1 MQKAVLYNFNFLVYF
16 IYMQK
21 LVKNILMLSGLVF
34 LAYIFRADLVL
45 AWKEIRA
52 RYFPCEDPIMYSIGL
67 FDERFGV
74 SKAEFEE
81 SIALAEEIWEKEIG
95 KNLFEYRKDGALE
108 VNLIYDT
115 RQEATDKLEKIDEE
129 LDIDRADY
137 NTLKNKYDLLKKN
150 YQIARTS
157 FENRVQAF
165 ETRKDKY
172 EADVE
177 YWNAKGGAPKEEYDK
192 LDQEKTWI
200 NEEVAKLNVLQNE
213 INKDTEEVN
222 KTARALNSLA
232 GELNLNVNK
241 FNEIGGMHGD
251 EFEEG
256 VYERDANGERI
267 NIYQFDN
274 KDKLVRVL
282 AHELGH
288 ALGLD
293 HVEEKEAIM
302 YRLNNGIN
310 KELSQ
315 SDKDALTLKCQ
326 KK

>member
-1 MQKAVLYNFNFLVYF
+1 MKKF
-16 IYMQK
+16 
-21 LVKNILMLSGLVF
+21 VKNILMLLGVALF
-34 LAYIFRADLVL
+34 AYIFRADLVL
-45 AWKEIRA
+45 AWKEMRA
-52 RYFPCEDPIMYSIGL
+52 RYFPCEDPIVYSIGL
-67 FDERFGV
+67 FDERFGL
-74 SKAEFEE
+74 SEAQFRE
-81 SIALAEEIWEKEIG
+81 SIMLAEEIWEKENER
-95 KNLFEYRKDGALE
+95 NLFEYRENGALE

-115 RQEATDKLEKIDEE
+115 RQEATDKLEEIDEE
-129 LDIDRADY
+129 LDSDRADY
-137 NTLKNKYDLLKKN
+137 NTLKRKYDTLKKN
-150 YQIARTS
+150 YQTARAT
-157 FENRVQAF
+157 FEARVKAF
-165 ETRKDKY
+165 EIRKDKY

-177 YWNAKGGAPKEEYDK
+177 YWNGKGGAPKEEYEK
-192 LDQEKTWI
+192 LDKEKTWI
-200 NEEVAKLNVLQNE
+200 NEEVAKLNVLQNQL
-213 INKDTEEVN
+213 NKDTEEVN
-222 KTARALNSLA
+222 KTARSLNTLA

-256 VYERDANGERI
+256 VYERDADGERI

-315 SDKDALTLKCQ
+315 SDKDALALKCE

>member
-1 MQKAVLYNFNFLVYF
+1 MQKF
-16 IYMQK
+16 
-21 LVKNILMLSGLVF
+21 VKNIIMIGGLVL

-52 RYFPCEDPIMYSIGL
+52 RYFPCEDPILYSIGS

-81 SIALAEEIWEKEIG
+81 SIALAEEIWEKENE
-95 KNLFEYRKDGALE
+95 KNLFEYKDSGDLK

-115 RQEATDKLEKIDEE
+115 RQEATDKLEEIDEE
-129 LDIDRADY
+129 LDSDRADY
-137 NTLKNKYDLLKKN
+137 NSLKSKYDSLKKS
-150 YQIARTS
+150 YQASRAAFDSRVTV
-157 FENRVQAF
+157 FEV
-165 ETRKDKY
+165 RKAKY
-172 EADVE
+172 EEDVE
-177 YWNAKGGAPKEEYDK
+177 YWNGKGGAPKEEYEK
-192 LDQEKTWI
+192 LDKEKTWI
-200 NEEVAKLNVLQNE
+200 NEEVAKLNSMQNDLNRE
-213 INKDTEEVN
+213 TEEVN

-232 GELNLNVNK
+232 GELNLNVAK

-256 VYERDANGERI
+256 VYERDAEGERI

-293 HVEEKEAIM
+293 HVEDKEAIM

-315 SDKDALTLKCQ
+315 SDKDALALKCE

>member
-1 MQKAVLYNFNFLVYF
+1 MHKF
-16 IYMQK
+16 
-21 LVKNILMLSGLVF
+21 VKNIIMLGGLVL

-52 RYFPCEDPIMYSIGL
+52 RYFPCEDPIMYSIGS

-74 SKAEFEE
+74 SKAEFEA
-81 SIALAEEIWEKEIG
+81 SIALAEEIWEKENG
-95 KNLFEYRKDGALE
+95 KNLFEYKDSGDLK

-115 RQEATDKLEKIDEE
+115 RQEATDKLEEIDEE
-129 LDIDRADY
+129 LDSDRADY
-137 NTLKNKYDLLKKN
+137 NSLKSKYDSLKKS
-150 YQIARTS
+150 YQDSRRAFDS
-157 FENRVQAF
+157 RVEAF
-165 ETRKDKY
+165 EVRKAKY
-172 EADVE
+172 EEDVE
-177 YWNAKGGAPKEEYDK
+177 YWNSKGGAPKEEYEK
-192 LDQEKTWI
+192 LDKEKTWI
-200 NEEVAKLNVLQNE
+200 NEEVAKLNSMQNDL
-213 INKDTEEVN
+213 NKDTEEVN
-222 KTARALNSLA
+222 KTARALNALA
-232 GELNLNVNK
+232 GELNLNVAK

-256 VYERDANGERI
+256 VYERDVDGERI

-293 HVEEKEAIM
+293 HVEDKEAIM

-315 SDKDALTLKCQ
+315 SDKDALALKCE

>member
-1 MQKAVLYNFNFLVYF
+1 MHKF
-16 IYMQK
+16 
-21 LVKNILMLSGLVF
+21 VKNIIMIGGLVL

-52 RYFPCEDPIMYSIGL
+52 RYFPCEDPILYSIGS

-81 SIALAEEIWEKEIG
+81 SIALAEEIWEKENG
-95 KNLFEYRKDGALE
+95 KNLFEYKDSGDLK

-115 RQEATDKLEKIDEE
+115 RQEATDKLEEIDEE
-129 LDIDRADY
+129 LDSDRADY
-137 NTLKNKYDLLKKN
+137 NSLKSKYDSLKKS
-150 YQIARTS
+150 YQASRRAFDS
-157 FENRVQAF
+157 RVEAF
-165 ETRKDKY
+165 EVRKAKY
-172 EADVE
+172 EEDVE
-177 YWNAKGGAPKEEYDK
+177 YWNGKGGAPKEEYEK
-192 LDQEKTWI
+192 LDKEKTWI
-200 NEEVAKLNVLQNE
+200 NEEVAKLNSMQNDL
-213 INKDTEEVN
+213 NKETEEVN

-232 GELNLNVNK
+232 GELNLNVTK

-256 VYERDANGERI
+256 VYERDVDGERI

-293 HVEEKEAIM
+293 HVEDKEAIM

-315 SDKDALTLKCQ
+315 SDKDALALKCE